1 MQQTNLIISESDFVR
16 LMATQPPPD
25 LRAELERAI
34 VVPNDL
40 MQTGIVTMG
49 SRVRYAEME
58 TGTSRE
64 VEIVFPEEAD
74 PASGKVS
81 VFAPVGA
88 ALIGLSV
95 GQEIDW
101 DFPGTC
107 RRLTVVEVTQPA
119 AGATDYKTPQH

>member
-1 MQQTNLIISESDFVR
+1 MQQTTLIISEADFIR
-16 LMATQPPPD
+16 LMATQPPTD

-40 MQTGIVTMG
+40 MPSGIVTMG
-49 SRVRYAEME
+49 SRVRYAEST
-58 TGTSRE
+58 TGHCRE

-74 PASGKVS
+74 PTHNKVS

-88 ALIGLSV
+88 ALIGLAV

-101 DFPGTC
+101 DFPGSS
-107 RRLTVVEVTQPA
+107 RRLTVVEVIPP
-119 AGATDYKTPQH
+119 GATDDKTQKH

>member
-1 MQQTNLIISESDFVR
+1 MQQTNLIISESDFIR

-49 SRVRYAEME
+49 SRVRYAEIE
-58 TGTSRE
+58 TGHSRE

-74 PASGKVS
+74 PALGKVS

-101 DFPGTC
+101 DFPGSS
-107 RRLTVVEVTQPA
+107 RRLTVVAVSQPA
-119 AGATDYKTPQH
+119 LGATDYKTPQH

>member
-40 MQTGIVTMG
+40 MPTGIVTMG
-49 SRVRYAEME
+49 SRVRYAEST
-58 TGTSRE
+58 TGHSRE

-74 PASGKVS
+74 PTQGKVS

-101 DFPGTC
+101 DFPGSS
-107 RRLTVVEVTQPA
+107 RRLTVVEVIQPD
-119 AGATDYKTPQH
+119 ATDYKTPQH